1 MSDREYINSFSDF
14 LFWDVEKES
23 IDLDFFGKIDAP
35 LEDIV
40 LELSSFASV
49 SPISASKM
57 MRFLIVDGIKVD
69 IVNYPYPW
77 ILLLLVKL
85 HG

>member
-40 LELSSFASV
+40 FELSSFASA

>member
-14 LFWDVEKES
+14 LFRDVEKES

-40 LELSSFASV
+40 FELSSFASV
-49 SPISASKM
+49 SPIPSSKM
-57 MRFLIVDGIKVD
+57 MRFLIEDGIKVD